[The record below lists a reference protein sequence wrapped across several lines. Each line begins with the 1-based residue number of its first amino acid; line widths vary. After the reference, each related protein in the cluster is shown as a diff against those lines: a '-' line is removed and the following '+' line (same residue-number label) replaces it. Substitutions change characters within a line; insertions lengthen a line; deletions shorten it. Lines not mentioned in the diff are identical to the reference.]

1 MINNP
6 LRNSLNPSFL
16 VSMPSIDIEPPSNST
31 MRNNA
36 AASEDLPEPVLP
48 TTPTRWPPWIDREI
62 PFNTRGP
69 SRYRIFASSTTMLPM
84 DGVHSSFVNETT
96 SAASRGT
103 NGFSSLFLSRKQSPY
118 SPILSMAAILD
129 ANNVDSLTAF
139 FRNPVIS
146 IQAARASPSNPGDNR
161 EPFDATAKAATDADE
176 IAAS

>member
-1 MINNP
+1 MKRP
-6 LRNSLNPSFL
+6 LLSSLNPSFL
-16 VSMPSIDIEPPSNST
+16 VSVPSIDIEPPSNST

-36 AASEDLPEPVLP
+36 AASEDLPEPVRP
-48 TTPTRWPPWIDREI
+48 TTPTRWPPCIDREI
-62 PFNTRGP
+62 PFRTKGP
-69 SRYRIFASSTTMLPM
+69 SLYRIFASSTTMLPM

-118 SPILSMAAILD
+118 SPILSRAAILE
-129 ANNVDSLTAF
+129 ASKVDNRTAF
-139 FRNPVIS
+139 LRNPVIS
-146 IQAARASPSNPGDNR
+146 IQAARARPNNPGDNR